1 VRGAEYH
8 GERRAANDLHLKL
21 RTPHP
26 ALRTGAVALA
36 LAAILTATL
45 RPAGTYFPGWSF
57 ALIQGDEGISG
68 VVQNILLFIPFGVAL
83 ALGRSSTAA
92 VRLVA
97 LGTVL
102 SFCVE
107 FAQQWIPG
115 RDPSVSDLLFNTLGT
130 AAGVAITRTAPSWLT
145 PPPARAAWL
154 SLATGFLA
162 SVIWL
167 CTGWL
172 LRPMLPAADAIES
185 WTPDLGAHMDL
196 YAGRVLSVTG
206 RLGHAEP
213 LRIVVVAGPPTTR
226 IAPLLD
232 VDDGPWPAGTIVA
245 VDRTDLMLRIR
256 SRSMYW
262 ELDRPDLRAR
272 EALARVAPG
281 DTVTVTAWT
290 DGRTFCLALDTRRW
304 CGLGHTMGDAWKLIF
319 YPEHFPAAA
328 LALLNALWI
337 AGWCL
342 GVGWWGR
349 RHAATGTALAVVA
362 AALLV
367 GPWLVGLLATP
378 VGEMGGAVA
387 GIGVGWLVRRAECGM
402 RSVTVGVVRRTT
414 SP

>member
-1 VRGAEYH
+1 VL
-8 GERRAANDLHLKL
+8 RALSI
-21 RTPHP
+21 
-26 ALRTGAVALA
+26 ALSVL
-36 LAAILTATL
+36 AILIATL

-68 VVQNILLFIPFGVAL
+68 VVQNVLLFIPFGVAL
-83 ALGRSSTAA
+83 ALGRWSTAA

-97 LGTVL
+97 LGTAL

-115 RDPSVSDLLFNTLGT
+115 RDPSLSDLLFNTLGT
-130 AAGVAITRTAPSWLT
+130 AAGVAIVRTAPHWLT

-185 WTPDLGAHMDL
+185 WTPDLGSHMDL

-213 LRIVVVAGPPTTR
+213 LRIVVVAGPQTAR

-245 VDRTDLMLRIR
+245 ALRTDLVLRNR

-262 ELDRPDLRAR
+262 GLDRPDLRAR
-272 EALARVAPG
+272 GALAGVAPG
-281 DTVTVTAWT
+281 DTFTVAAWT
-290 DGRTFCLALDTRRW
+290 EGKTFCLARDDRRW
-304 CGLGHTMGDAWKLIF
+304 CGLGYTMGDGWKLIF
-319 YPEHFPAAA
+319 YPEHFPPAA
-328 LALLNALWI
+328 LGLLNSLWI

-349 RHAATGTALAVVA
+349 RHAATGAALGVVA
-362 AALLV
+362 LTLLL
-367 GPWLVGLLATP
+367 GPGLVGLLGTP
-378 VGEMGGAVA
+378 LAEIGGALA
-387 GIGVGWLVRRAECGM
+387 GIGVGWLG
-402 RSVTVGVVRRTT
+402 GRTWH
-414 SP
+414 